1 MKAEIDGT
9 KFAFKDARVPRV
21 KKPLS
26 RLQLLA
32 GEQTTDINENHAQTP
47 HEHHRVNT
55 YYRSLDKVI
64 TEMSARFEGNDQDI
78 LCALGDTVLNG
89 SPSTTSVEMVSA
101 LYGVDKDLL
110 DAEKSMFVA
119 SRHFLFGGTIFQCL
133 PTHEDISAHN
143 DGARALKQ
151 HCNNQHRERI
161 YQQGYHQQHG

>member
-1 MKAEIDGT
+1 M
-9 KFAFKDARVPRV
+9 
-21 KKPLS
+21 
-26 RLQLLA
+26 
-32 GEQTTDINENHAQTP
+32 
-47 HEHHRVNT
+47 
-55 YYRSLDKVI
+55 
-64 TEMSARFEGNDQDI
+64 
-78 LCALGDTVLNG
+78 LNG

-119 SRHFLFGGTIFQCL
+119 SRHFLFGGTISQCL